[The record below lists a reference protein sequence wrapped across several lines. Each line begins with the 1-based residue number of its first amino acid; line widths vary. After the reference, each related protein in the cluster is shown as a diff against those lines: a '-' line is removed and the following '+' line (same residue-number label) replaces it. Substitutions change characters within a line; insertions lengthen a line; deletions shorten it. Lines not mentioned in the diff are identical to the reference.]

1 MAGPAE
7 TLSALNNILAQL
19 KKMGD
24 STAKAIDQKRQAI
37 GKKGRNAS
45 FSDYKTAIDNLE
57 KNTVKLDK
65 TFKKSQE
72 SLDKSTK
79 SVAASLTSMAK
90 DALTPGASLKKAVKD
105 WKESLDQIV
114 KTQNS
119 DYQRLAKNTRDY
131 IHNNKTSGVSN
142 IRNANSAFKDSMNVL
157 RNISKNHGKVSQEDA
172 KAFKS
177 ARDKMTDALKGG
189 KLGIL
194 QDLNKKQIDLMDKV
208 NKGQKLTVPQLRELS
223 KAAETVSK
231 NFGVMNNVT
240 ERYSEEY
247 AKTVKTFRESLLS
260 AVKGIGAGISQVLGA
275 AVPQIY
281 KDVMAQA
288 QNAVQTSQYKD
299 IMKMG
304 ISEEQ
309 AAQFIGQ
316 NRLALRTLGGGSSTA
331 PMANNQMNE
340 LQNKANNFGLTG
352 NDALKYVGSTF
363 DNLIRM
369 GLTPSVKNASQ
380 SMDVFYKTMQETGMS
395 FEQLNGMVEDLSKSA
410 AFTDL
415 VRANGYKGQADQ
427 VEILTK
433 LLATS
438 RYSATYLKDMLEM
451 NKQAKFQGIAEMV
464 KGQVG
469 ISLTS
474 NLLRQYGGKVSPL
487 DEAVMQMQNRGMQVP
502 QIAALM
508 KSGKMDQYTYNGKKV
523 SEAFAT
529 QGDAEAN
536 VLGLGGRMSEAKLGI
551 NNRLA
556 SQGGG
561 LGLGLFNSQ
570 FGAFSDMMG
579 NMGKVFNP
587 DESLQAQASRQ
598 GLFGTINPTAEQQ
611 QQLLGANDHLIKS
624 INDVNNAFAQA
635 AHILPGSMAK
645 IAEGAEGAQ
654 KNPAIG
660 AGGAVASGLGKIL
673 GNTLEVLGIG
683 GGLLSLK
690 PALGSKLGLLGR
702 GASALGRLIPSFGG
716 LGAGASALL
725 GSGAATATGV
735 GLIGGAAGY
744 GIGTGLNKLPEL
756 WGGEDISTHIGQWS
770 APSYDTSKVYPGYHP
785 NKGLVAPNKQ
795 PNDNKPITADTS
807 LTPQGDTQG
816 DLMSM
821 SVDRLTDLVKIGR
834 DQLDLMQKAHDE
846 HMEALSDQQ
855 NAQAIDA
862 ARKTTFNSLIAG
874 H

>member
-1 MAGPAE
+1 MAGPAD
-7 TLSALNNILAQL
+7 TLNALNNILSEL
-19 KKMGD
+19 KKMGA
-24 STAKAIDQKRQAI
+24 STAKAIDQKRQSSI
-37 GKKGRNAS
+37 KKGGNRQ
-45 FSDYKTAIDNLE
+45 FVDYTTAIDKLE

-65 TFKKSQE
+65 TFKQSQE
-72 SLDKSTK
+72 SLQKSTK
-79 SVAASLTSMAK
+79 SVAASLTTMAK

-105 WKESLDQIV
+105 WKDSLDQMV
-114 KTQNS
+114 KTQNA

-157 RNISKNHGKVSQEDA
+157 RNISKNHGKISQEDA

-177 ARDKMTDALKGG
+177 ARGKMTDSLKGG
-189 KLGIL
+189 HLRVL
-194 QDLNKKQIDLMDKV
+194 QDLNKKQLDLLDKV
-208 NKGQKLTVPQLRELS
+208 GKGGKLTVAQLKDLS
-223 KAAETVSK
+223 KAAETVNK
-231 NFGVMNNVT
+231 NFLVMNDVT
-240 ERYSEEY
+240 EKYSAEY
-247 AKTVKTFRESLLS
+247 AKTINTFRESLLN

-288 QNAVQTSQYKD
+288 QNAVKTSQYKD
-299 IMKMG
+299 ILKMG

-331 PMANNQMNE
+331 PLANGQLNQ
-340 LQNKANNFGLTG
+340 LQNQAHNFGLTG
-352 NDALKYVGSTF
+352 NDALKYIGSTF

-369 GLTPSVKNASQ
+369 GLTPTVKNTTQA
-380 SMDVFYKTMQETGMS
+380 MDVFYKTMQETGMS
-395 FEQLNGMVEDLSKSA
+395 FDQLNGMVEDLSKSA

-415 VRANGYKGQADQ
+415 VRANGYKGQPEQ
-427 VEILTK
+427 IEILSK

-464 KGQVG
+464 KGRVG

-474 NLLRQYGGKVSPL
+474 NLLRQYGGNVSPL
-487 DEAVMQMQNRGMQVP
+487 DEAVMQMQNNGMSVP

-508 KSGKMDQYTYNGKKV
+508 KGGKLDQYKYNGKKV
-523 SEAFAT
+523 SDAFTT
-529 QGDAEAN
+529 QGDAEQFAFG
-536 VLGLGGRMSEAKLGI
+536 VGGRINEAKLGI

-561 LGLGLFNSQ
+561 LGLGLFNSK
-570 FGAFSDMMG
+570 FAAFSDLMG
-579 NMGKVFNP
+579 NMGKIFNP
-587 DESLQAQASRQ
+587 DEALQAQASRQ
-598 GLFGTINPTAEQQ
+598 GLFGTINPTAAQQ
-611 QQLLGANDHLIKS
+611 QELLGANDHLIKS
-624 INDVNNAFAQA
+624 INDVDNAFATA
-635 AHILPGSMAK
+635 AHILPGTMAK
-645 IAEGAEGAQ
+645 IAEAGEGAQ
-654 KNPAIG
+654 KNPAVG
-660 AGGAVASGLGKIL
+660 AGGSVMSGIGKVL

-690 PALGSKLGLLGR
+690 PALGAKLGWLGR
-702 GASALGRLIPSFGG
+702 GASALGRLIPSI
-716 LGAGASALL
+716 GAGTGALL

-735 GLIGGAAGY
+735 GLVGGAAGY
-744 GIGTGLNKLPEL
+744 GLGTVANKLPEL
-756 WGGEDISTHIGQWS
+756 WGGEDVGTHIGDWLS
-770 APSYDTSKVYPGYHP
+770 PDYDTSKVYPGYHSNNGSP
-785 NKGLVAPNKQ
+785 SITKQ
-795 PNDNKPITADTS
+795 SPDNNPITADTT

-834 DQLDLMQKAHDE
+834 DQLELMQKAHDE

-862 ARKTTFNSLIAG
+862 ARKATFNSLVAG